1 MRDKAELTR
10 QLIAQLP
17 EQAQVDFQQAMR
29 TWWVNLRLGGGL
41 RLTETGYL
49 VFAGVLELERY
60 IYTIPDRQQV
70 NLALIL
76 KLDKQLQSPYYI
88 ELEKRRARRI
98 VFFDSREAV
107 MANLYGSLDQ
117 FLSLYR

>member
-41 RLTETGYL
+41 RLTETGYT

-117 FLSLYR
+117 FLNLYR

>member
-1 MRDKAELTR
+1 VRDKAELTR
-10 QLIAQLP
+10 QLVAQLP
-17 EQAQVDFQQAMR
+17 ETAQVDFRHAMR
-29 TWWVNLRLGGGL
+29 TWWVNLRPGGGL
-41 RLTETGYL
+41 RLSETGYL

-60 IYTIPDRQQV
+60 VYTIPDRQQV
-70 NLALIL
+70 NLGMIL

-88 ELEKRRARRI
+88 QLEKRRARNI
-98 VFFDSREAV
+98 VFFDSKEAV

>member
-1 MRDKAELTR
+1 MRDKLKLTER
-10 QLIAQLP
+10 LILQLP
-17 EQAQVDFQQAMR
+17 DHQRVSVEQAMR
-29 TWWVNLRLGGGL
+29 TWWINLRRGGGL

-49 VFAGVLELERY
+49 VFVSMLELEHY
-60 IYTIPDRQQV
+60 VYAIPDRQQV
-70 NLALIL
+70 NLNLIL

-88 ELEKRRARRI
+88 QLEKRRARNI

>member
-17 EQAQVDFQQAMR
+17 EPAQVDFQQAMR

>member
-17 EQAQVDFQQAMR
+17 ETAQVDFQQAMR

-41 RLTETGYL
+41 RLTETGYT
-49 VFAGVLELERY
+49 VFAAVLELERY

-117 FLSLYR
+117 FLNLYR